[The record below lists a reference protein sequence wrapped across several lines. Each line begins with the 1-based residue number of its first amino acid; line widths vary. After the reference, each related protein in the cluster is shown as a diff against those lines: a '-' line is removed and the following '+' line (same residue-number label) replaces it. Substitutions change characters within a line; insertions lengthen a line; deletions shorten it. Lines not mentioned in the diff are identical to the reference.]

1 MFLSSLAGFGKRVQQ
16 MDLLESLGKKYKQNL
31 ILKKAG
37 LIGGKF
43 TFRE

>member
-1 MFLSSLAGFGKRVQQ
+1 
-16 MDLLESLGKKYKQNL
+16 MDLLGSLGKKYKQNL
-31 ILKKAG
+31 GKKAG